1 MKHERLHALVDGI
14 FAIGMTLLVLEL
26 RVPDLGKAAT
36 DAQLTTALRDLL
48 PSFYA
53 FILSF
58 LLLFIF
64 WRGYNAIVSGL
75 AKNIDFTIVLR
86 VIFFL
91 LLISLIPFSTYFFG
105 RYYYS
110 QIGVSVYA
118 INILLVSLSLHH
130 LRKYILRADHIETHG
145 WSQRDHRN
153 ASIRSLTPATIALL
167 SIPLSHYHP
176 NVASA
181 LLLSIV
187 LVNIFNKSF
196 DPVFLLLDKMGI
208 GLDEGDEFHPNNRK
222 AL

>member
-1 MKHERLHALVDGI
+1 MKHERLHALTDGI

-26 RVPDLGKAAT
+26 RVPDLGKSAT
-36 DAQLTTALRDLL
+36 DAQLARALKDLL

-53 FILSF
+53 FVLSF

-75 AKNIDFTIVLR
+75 AKNIDFTVVLR

-130 LRKYILRADHIETHG
+130 LRKYILRADNIETHG
-145 WSQRDHRN
+145 WSRRDHRN
-153 ASIRSLTPATIALL
+153 ASIRSLTPASIALL
-167 SIPLSHYHP
+167 SIPLSHYRP
-176 NVASA
+176 NIASA

-187 LVNIFNKSF
+187 LVNLFNRSF
-196 DPVFLLLDKMGI
+196 DPIFNFLDRLGI
-208 GLDEGDEFHPNNRK
+208 GVEEGDEYHPSNRK